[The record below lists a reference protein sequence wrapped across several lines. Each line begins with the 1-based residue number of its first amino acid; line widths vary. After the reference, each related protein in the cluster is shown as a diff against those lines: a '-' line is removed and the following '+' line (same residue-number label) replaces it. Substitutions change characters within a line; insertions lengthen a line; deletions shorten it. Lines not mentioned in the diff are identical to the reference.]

1 MIEAFK
7 LDVDLHNVFNQL
19 WLRACQ
25 IKVHFV
31 NQKNQ
36 VMNQTEDAVADAD
49 QTLNQLVQTIKDKCC
64 LL

>member
-7 LDVDLHNVFNQL
+7 LDVDLHHVFNQL

-31 NQKNQ
+31 NLKS
-36 VMNQTEDAVADAD
+36 
-49 QTLNQLVQTIKDKCC
+49 QLVNQAELADPD
-64 LL
+64 